1 MEKNMILSDD
11 TLNVLKNFAT
21 INPNLVFKPGQ
32 RLSTISEAKT
42 IMAKAEIVEDFPQEF
57 GIYDLNEFL
66 SVYGLIENPQLNF
79 EEKSVLISNTVGGDI
94 PTNQQKIKYFYAER
108 DILTTPQK
116 DISMPEAEVG
126 INLTEDVM
134 NQVRKAAAVLGH
146 TELELSGENG
156 VITASVSDSRDAT
169 SNSFSVEVDRDN
181 SCKNEF
187 NFVISIPNLKLL
199 PGDYFVSISSKLI
212 SNWTNSNYP
221 IEYFI
226 ALEKNSEFHV

>member
-1 MEKNMILSDD
+1 MNLSND

-32 RLSTISEAKT
+32 KLKTISESKT
-42 IMAKAEIVEDFPQEF
+42 ILATAEIVEDFPKEF

-66 SVYGLIENPQLNF
+66 SVLSLINNPTLEF
-79 EEKSVLISNTVGGDI
+79 EDKAVLIKNNVGGCTL
-94 PTNQQKIKYFYAER
+94 PNSQKIRYFFSES

-116 DISMPEAEVG
+116 DIQMPDPEVG
-126 INLTEDVM
+126 VNIEEDVL
-134 NQVRKAAAVLGH
+134 NQIRKAAAVLGH
-146 TELELSGENG
+146 TELSIKGTNG
-156 VITASVSDSRDAT
+156 VITATVLDTRDAT
-169 SNSFSVEVDRDN
+169 SNVFEIELDKDN

-187 NFVISIPNLKLL
+187 NFVISIPNMKLL

-221 IEYFI
+221 VDYFI
-226 ALEKNSEFHV
+226 ALEKNSSYDV

>member
-1 MEKNMILSDD
+1 MILSDD

-32 RLSTISEAKT
+32 SLSTISEAKT
-42 IMAKAEIVEDFPQEF
+42 IMAKAEIVEDFPHEF

-66 SVYGLIENPQLNF
+66 SVYGLIENPQLSF
-79 EEKSVLISNTVGGDI
+79 EEKEVLISNSVGGGQF
-94 PTNQQKIKYFYAER
+94 PNQQRINYFYAEKE
-108 DILTTPQK
+108 ILTTPQK
-116 DISMPEAEVG
+116 DISMPDAELG
-126 INLTEDVM
+126 INITEDAM
-134 NQVRKAAAVLGH
+134 AQIRKAAAVLGH
-146 TELELSGENG
+146 TELTLSGNNG

-169 SNSFSVEVDRDN
+169 SNVFTLELDKEN

-187 NFVISIPNLKLL
+187 SFVISIPNLKLL

-221 IEYFI
+221 VEYFI

>member
-1 MEKNMILSDD
+1 MILSDD

-32 RLSTISEAKT
+32 SLSTISEAKT
-42 IMAKAEIVEDFPQEF
+42 IMAKAEIVEDFPHEF

-79 EEKSVLISNTVGGDI
+79 EEKSVLISNTVGGNHVS
-94 PTNQQKIKYFYAER
+94 NQQKINYFYAEK

-116 DISMPEAEVG
+116 DISMPTAEVG
-126 INLTEDVM
+126 INITEDVM
-134 NQVRKAAAVLGH
+134 NQIRKAAAVLGH
-146 TELELSGENG
+146 TELTLSGDNG
-156 VITASVSDSRDAT
+156 VITASVADSRDAT
-169 SNSFSVEVDRDN
+169 SNSFSVEVDKEN
-181 SCKNEF
+181 SCKNDF

-212 SNWTNSNYP
+212 SNWVNSNYP

>member
-1 MEKNMILSDD
+1 MILSED

-21 INPNLVFKPGQ
+21 INPNLVLKPGQ
-32 RLSTISEAKT
+32 RVSTISEAKT
-42 IMAKAEIVEDFPQEF
+42 IMAKSEIVEDFPHEF

-79 EEKSVLISNTVGGDI
+79 EDKSVLISNTVGGGQVA
-94 PTNQQKIKYFYAER
+94 NQQTIRYFYAEK

-116 DISMPEAEVG
+116 DISMPNAEVG
-126 INLTEDVM
+126 INITEDVM
-134 NQVRKAAAVLGH
+134 SQIRKAAAVLGH
-146 TELELSGENG
+146 TELTLSGNGG

-169 SNSFSVEVDRDN
+169 SNTFSVDVDKEN

-187 NFVISIPNLKLL
+187 EFVISIPNLKLL

-212 SNWTNSNYP
+212 SNWVNSNYP

-226 ALEKNSEFHV
+226 ALEKNSVFHV